1 MGCDVNRE
9 KVDEL
14 YEKALK
20 VKPPLVDLEESEG
33 EDIGITLEQYA
44 QMVDLYVNE
53 SDPVDGVISTIQETY
68 DPEETGKVKYQDLI
82 KFMEE
87 YNWLEAEKE
96 SVEKVLQE
104 YRETNDLVD
113 YSKAMKNLIQ

>member
-1 MGCDVNRE
+1 
-9 KVDEL
+9 
-14 YEKALK
+14 
-20 VKPPLVDLEESEG
+20 
-33 EDIGITLEQYA
+33 
-44 QMVDLYVNE
+44 MVDLYVNE

-113 YSKAMKNLIQ
+113 YSKAMKNLI